1 MYTSNGA
8 SQVTQAVSPM
18 LETTAEVMCPHCGE
32 TILLFLDLSVEAQS
46 YIEDCS
52 VCCQPMTVS
61 YSAAEGE
68 LIDVQAEA
76 TS

>member
-1 MYTSNGA
+1 
-8 SQVTQAVSPM
+8 M
-18 LETTAEVMCPHCGE
+18 LETTAELSCPYCGE
-32 TILLFLDLSVEAQS
+32 TITLFLDLSVESQT

-61 YSAAEGE
+61 YSVEDGE
-68 LIDVQAEA
+68 LASLNVE